1 MTRARL
7 IGGVVAA
14 TAALALA
21 AFAWSGEP
29 RAEAGTTVEVAPLTV
44 ETPVVTPT
52 GSDRDGA
59 TSPDPRPSGRPT
71 PVAPPAAPPVPLDG
85 DRTTVAPPPG
95 D

>member
-7 IGGVVAA
+7 IGGLLAA
-14 TAALALA
+14 TAALALTV
-21 AFAWSGEP
+21 FAWSGEP
-29 RAEAGTTVEVAPLTV
+29 RAEAGTAVEVAPLTV
-44 ETPVVTPT
+44 ETPAVTPT

-59 TSPDPRPSGRPT
+59 VSPDPRPSGRPT

-85 DRTTVAPPPG
+85 DRTAVTPPSG